1 MSISVKTETLPIG
14 AVPKN
19 SIILLAL
26 TLGAFVVGSSEF
38 MVGGLL
44 NQIAAD
50 LNVPVP
56 SAGLLITGYAAG
68 VTVGGPLVTI
78 LTGRLDRKLQIAL
91 LLAIFILGNL
101 VCALSTS
108 FAELLIGRLVTA
120 FCHGAYNGAAWFH
133 RRLSPCYL
141 RSINGRAAVL
151 IYEAA
156 ARTPLA
162 TIASFTGGQVSGTG

>member
-14 AVPKN
+14 VVPKN

-78 LTGRLDRKLQIAL
+78 LTGRRSQAADRPAFSDLHSRQ
-91 LLAIFILGNL
+91 
-101 VCALSTS
+101 S
-108 FAELLIGRLVTA
+108 RLRA
-120 FCHGAYNGAAWFH
+120 FDQ
-133 RRLSPCYL
+133 L
-141 RSINGRAAVL
+141 R
-151 IYEAA
+151 
-156 ARTPLA
+156 
-162 TIASFTGGQVSGTG
+162 